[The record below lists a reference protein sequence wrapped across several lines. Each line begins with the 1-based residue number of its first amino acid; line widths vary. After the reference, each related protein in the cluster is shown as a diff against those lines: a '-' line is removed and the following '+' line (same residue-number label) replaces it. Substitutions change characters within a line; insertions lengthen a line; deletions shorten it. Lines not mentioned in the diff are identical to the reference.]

1 MKPGRGPGR
10 KARTPEV
17 AQGAGWPEAPPRGI
31 SVVSWRDRR
40 APWAGGPAG
49 GRRSGYTL
57 LELVVGIG
65 LLMALSLPLFGLQSR
80 LLLMARRT
88 RQVAACGVEAS
99 KALESILADAR
110 ASSGVGAG
118 SGDEVLVLLK
128 RYPEEETV
136 TYALDPGALELV
148 RTSSLRGETVVAS
161 GLRSVSFQYELL
173 GDEVSF
179 VRVTVDGGGEGEP
192 ALRLVGGAE
201 LRNRAR

>member
-10 KARTPEV
+10 KARAPEG
-17 AQGAGWPEAPPRGI
+17 AQGAGWPEAPPRRTSGM
-31 SVVSWRDRR
+31 SWRGRR
-40 APWAGGPAG
+40 APCAGGPAE

-57 LELVVGIG
+57 LEVLVGIG

-136 TYALDPGALELV
+136 TYALDRGALELV